1 VKDSQAKA
9 LFAQRGYRLMA
20 CGVCELFF
28 IDPYPRDI
36 DRQYEVVTTH
46 AYEEDFQLLETA
58 KHYEYEV
65 NFYRN
70 YFELIRQEVCA
81 GYVDPRRRL
90 RMRSPVGKTRG
101 AARSL

>member
-1 VKDSQAKA
+1 
-9 LFAQRGYRLMA
+9 MA

-28 IDPYPRDI
+28 IDPYPRAI

-90 RMRSPVGKTRG
+90 GVTCWKDSRCGPTSTGRE
-101 AARSL
+101 LN